1 MLNHTECWENP
12 VSITSKPTSTITNIE
27 SRLNR
32 YKNMVGFESDC
43 IWYEKCDENDYDLYI
58 GYA

>member
-12 VSITSKPTSTITNIE
+12 ISITSKPTSTITNIV